1 MSNLITVDEDYLHR
15 KLTDEEIE
23 QLLKLRDIR
32 DEDIDTSDIPE
43 ITELP
48 KNAVRGKFYR
58 GPMVHLTEDL
68 RRYFCDLS
76 RRKGIPLN
84 DLVNETLA
92 KAIAVAEVAK

>member
-58 GPMVHLTEDL
+58 GSMVHLTEDL

-92 KAIAVAEVAK
+92 KAIAVAEVAR